1 MKIIVAIVLTGLLAF
16 VLGLY
21 FPWWTIAIASFFVGF
36 LVYQKAGIAFLG
48 GFLGIFILWAGLA
61 LWIDVKNQGILSHKI
76 AELLPLG
83 GNSVLLIL
91 VTASLGALVAG
102 MGAMTGSFLRSLNR

>member
-21 FPWWTIAIASFFVGF
+21 FPWWTIAIAAFFVGI

-48 GFLGIFILWAGLA
+48 GFLGVFILWAGLA
-61 LWIDVKNQGILSHKI
+61 IWIDVKNQGILSHKI
-76 AELLPLG
+76 AALLPLG
-83 GNSVLLIL
+83 GNPVLLIL
-91 VTASLGALVAG
+91 VTAILGAL
-102 MGAMTGSFLRSLNR
+102 